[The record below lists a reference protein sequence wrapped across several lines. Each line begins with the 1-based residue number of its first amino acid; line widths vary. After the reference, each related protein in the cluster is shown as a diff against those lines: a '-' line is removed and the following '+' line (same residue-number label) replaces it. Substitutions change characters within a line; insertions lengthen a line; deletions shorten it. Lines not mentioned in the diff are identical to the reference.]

1 MIRRPLALVSLGL
14 LVAVAAA
21 CSPRTTGTPLGDLV
35 LTTSFPDAQDLTVG
49 HAVQVSGVQVG
60 TVTGLKLDGY
70 RAVATMSIQTD
81 RKIPRGTVAA
91 LTRASLLGEHL
102 IDLRLPK
109 GFDGSSGPFLRKGD
123 TLPSTA
129 EQDLEQLAD
138 KAADVLGA
146 IQANDLGGILE
157 ATSVAMGGKGPKL
170 NRIISDLSA
179 AVRLLSDQRGN
190 LAAAVDGIGRLGS
203 ELADGS
209 DDVAVLLDD
218 LTDASR
224 ALAVNREKAVAT
236 VRELTRFARGLNDVV
251 LEPHGERLSTLIE
264 QLDPIAATLAANRD
278 KLGSLI
284 EGLNTF
290 MSKID
295 DTVRGGRLLQYIWFG
310 GLVMPRPNGAAPNLS
325 AFNLLRPVP

>member
-1 MIRRPLALVSLGL
+1 MIRR
-14 LVAVAAA
+14 LVAVALLSLVAMAAA
-21 CSPRTTGTPLGDLV
+21 CSPRTTGTPLGELV

-102 IDLRLPK
+102 IDLRLPNA
-109 GFDGSSGPFLRKGD
+109 FDGSGPFLRKGD
-123 TLPSTA
+123 KLPSTA

-157 ATSVAMGGKGPKL
+157 ATSVALAGKGPKL

-179 AVRLLSDQRGN
+179 AVKLLSDQRGN
-190 LAAAVDGIGRLGS
+190 LAAAVDGLGRLGS
-203 ELADGS
+203 ELAEGS
-209 DDVAVLLDD
+209 GDVEVLLDD

-224 ALAVNREKAVAT
+224 SLAVNREKAVAT
-236 VRELTRFARGLNDVV
+236 VKELTRFAQGLNDVV
-251 LEPHGERLSTLIE
+251 LEPHGERLSILIE

-278 KLGSLI
+278 KLESLI
-284 EGLNTF
+284 GGLNTF

-295 DTVRGGRLLQYIWFG
+295 NTVRGGRLLQYIWFG
-310 GLVMPRPNGAAPNLS
+310 GLAMPRSNVAATYPS
-325 AFNLLRPVP
+325 AFALLEPPR